1 MTVILYKYI
10 HITNELCFQVI
21 HQSTERWLKLQ
32 QNEELAEAAS
42 ELSAGHVAKA
52 TVLVKRGVEYI
63 KLLAQQLEILTFMQQ
78 RAGS

>member
-10 HITNELCFQVI
+10 YISNELCFQVT
-21 HQSTERWLKLQ
+21 HQSTELCLRL
-32 QNEELAEAAS
+32 QNEELAKVAS

-52 TVLVKRGVEYI
+52 TVLVKCGMEYI

>member
-1 MTVILYKYI
+1 M
-10 HITNELCFQVI
+10 
-21 HQSTERWLKLQ
+21 KL

-42 ELSAGHVAKA
+42 ELRAGHVAKA
-52 TVLVKRGVEYI
+52 TVLVKRGMEYI